1 MNDIKKEKASK
12 NRNISEKGAAG
23 TAKKSK
29 WSGLKPYQK
38 ILIIFFC
45 AVMIIGAG
53 AAAYFYYYLASI
65 NKTIKSGT
73 TTEIKEVLSPI
84 ETPEAPL
91 TILLLGRDTRDAETE
106 QGRADTI
113 MLLHINFAEQRA
125 AILSIPRDTLV
136 DIPGHGED
144 KINAAYAF
152 GGEELMIKT
161 VSLALDAIINHYVTI
176 DFDGFVKLIDELG
189 GVDVVVER
197 PLEDPLSGA
206 FISAGNHRFT
216 GEQALAFTRS
226 RSTELGDIGRI
237 QRQQYILKQLID
249 QKLNLKNISR
259 INDYFN
265 IVIENTRT
273 DLDLLSI
280 ISYARA
286 ALSFGTENL
295 STAIIP
301 THPEWIDDGTK
312 SVQVPDIA
320 EARAMW
326 QRIIFGQPVSMYGI
340 QYLGGVENIDESML
354 QNSTY
359 NYKIIVKNTGNIT
372 WQKQEPESFYL
383 SYHWLDFE
391 TKKTVQFEG
400 KRSRIPVETVAP
412 GQEVEIDFKVL
423 SPDRPGK
430 YILQID
436 MVHEGKTWFSYQGVP
451 TLEKYVAVNVDYAAS
466 YNDMGSTPNEIRP
479 GEEFKTKVKV
489 VNNGFMDWI
498 ADSGEPFR
506 LGYHWYNRDTREV
519 IYFGAGRGFLPSNV
533 GHGQSAD
540 VEVLITAPEKPGR
553 YILAYDLV
561 HEKVTWF
568 SHQGVIPL
576 EINVNVGITLDNAIV
591 SKTSV
596 MIYNGC
602 GVAGVAAGFRDYIKN
617 YNFKIYGLANAQ
629 DIDFEK
635 TIVIYKSDKKKN
647 AEQLARLLYSYDM
660 AEFSGQWNYYSSSA
674 DVIIILGRDFEE
686 NIKQH

>member
-1 MNDIKKEKASK
+1 M
-12 NRNISEKGAAG
+12 
-23 TAKKSK
+23 
-29 WSGLKPYQK
+29 
-38 ILIIFFC
+38 
-45 AVMIIGAG
+45 
-53 AAAYFYYYLASI
+53 LA
-65 NKTIKSGT
+65 
-73 TTEIKEVLSPI
+73 PI

-113 MLLHINFAEQRA
+113 MLLHINFEEQRA
-125 AILSIPRDTLV
+125 ALLSIPRDTLV
-136 DIPGHGED
+136 EIPGYGED

-161 VSLALDAIINHYVTI
+161 VSLALDAMINHYVTI
-176 DFDGFVKLIDELG
+176 DFEGFVKLIDELG

-197 PLEDPLSGA
+197 PLEDPMSGA
-206 FISAGNHRFT
+206 YISAGSHHFT

-237 QRQQYILKQLID
+237 QRQQYILKELIG
-249 QKLNLKNISR
+249 QKLNLKNISKV
-259 INDYFN
+259 NEYFN
-265 IVIENTRT
+265 IIIENTRT

-286 ALSFGTENL
+286 ALSFGTDNL

-301 THPEWIDDGTK
+301 THPDWIDDGTK
-312 SVQVPDIA
+312 SVQVPDLD
-320 EARAMW
+320 EAKAMW
-326 QRIIFGQPVSMYGI
+326 QRIIFGQPVSMYSI
-340 QYLGGVENIDESML
+340 EYLGGAENIDESML
-354 QNSTY
+354 QNRTY
-359 NYKIIVKNTGNIT
+359 NYKIKVKNTGNIT

-400 KRSRIPVETVAP
+400 KRSRIPVETVPP
-412 GQEVEIDFKVL
+412 GQEVEIDFQVL
-423 SPDRPGK
+423 SPERPGK

-451 TLEKYVAVNVDYAAS
+451 TLEKYVAVDVNYAAN

-479 GEEFKTKVKV
+479 DEEFVVKVKV

-498 ADSGEPFR
+498 ADSDKPFR

-519 IYFGAGRGFLPSNV
+519 LYFGAGRGLLPANV
-533 GHGQSAD
+533 AHGESAE
-540 VEVLITAPEKPGR
+540 VEVLVTAPEKPGR

-568 SHQGVIPL
+568 SQQGVIPL
-576 EINVNVGITLDNAIV
+576 EVSVNVGITLDNAIV

-596 MIYNGC
+596 MIYNGS
-602 GVAGVAAGFRDYIKN
+602 GVAGVAADFRDYIKN

-629 DIDFEK
+629 VFDFEK
-635 TIVIYKSDKKKN
+635 TLVIYKSNKKEN

-660 AEFSGQWNYYSSSA
+660 EEFSGQWNYYSSSA
-674 DVIIILGRDFEE
+674 DVIIILGNDYEE